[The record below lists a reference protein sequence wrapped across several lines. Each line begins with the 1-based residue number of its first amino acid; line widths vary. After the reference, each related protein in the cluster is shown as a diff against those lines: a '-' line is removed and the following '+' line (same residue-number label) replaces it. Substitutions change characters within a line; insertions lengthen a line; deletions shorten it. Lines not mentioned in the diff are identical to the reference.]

1 MDEQNERQDIQ
12 HDDRYDHV
20 SDRTEQQGSDDGQ
33 VYTAAERDLAFDGS
47 ASPDGNGYTTPTGGH
62 GYVYGQPQRSGGGKG
77 RRIALISLAAVLVLT
92 LLVGCIMMGV
102 MLERGRSV
110 DDDPVTDTET
120 KTETGTWSGMFIVNN
135 GDETTGSPS
144 SGDGSMDAQPSGDT
158 VVPDI
163 LQTSGG
169 TSDITSP
176 EQETGR
182 YTDQTSSGSEQISDG
197 IHTIVNAIPTDAV
210 ISKKPATRTDV
221 NGDGKADVV
230 LDGNGNVLT
239 SAAGREL
246 SAATVVH
253 RVADAVVEITTE
265 TIVRSE
271 WIGQYVTS
279 GAGSGVII
287 SESGFIITNHHVIE
301 DADNIVVTLTDGSQY
316 EALLVG
322 TDEESD
328 IALLWI
334 DAADRQLTVATM
346 GASFD
351 LVVGENILAIG
362 NPLGSL
368 GGTVTEGIISATAR
382 QISIEGTDMTLLQ
395 ISAPINPGNSGGGLF
410 NMAGELV
417 GIVNAKCSSDDVEGL
432 GFAIPIDTV
441 YEIICELYQYGYVR
455 GRVTTGLTLV
465 DATSVS
471 TAYQYFRS
479 QYTGV
484 YVYTSSL
491 TDELQYGDLIL
502 NVDGEEI
509 STSSQFKSLL
519 DGKQVG
525 DTIVLEVY
533 RNNGRKWSRVQVTL
547 TLGEK
552 RPENITRPAA

>member
-1 MDEQNERQDIQ
+1 MDEQNIQ
-12 HDDRYDHV
+12 HDGA
-20 SDRTEQQGSDDGQ
+20 SNGSASQEDSQ
-33 VYTAAERDLAFDGS
+33 VYTAAERAFAFSGNT
-47 ASPDGNGYTTPTGGH
+47 SPDGNGYTTPKGGH
-62 GYVYGQPQRSGGGKG
+62 GYVYGQPNRNNASSGKG
-77 RRIALISLAAVLVLT
+77 KRVALISLAAVL
-92 LLVGCIMMGV
+92 LLALVVGCSMIGAMIGRKSA
-102 MLERGRSV
+102 RGEET
-110 DDDPVTDTET
+110 DDATD
-120 KTETGTWSGMFIVNN
+120 GSGLTWSGAFIVNDGESDTDADQAGQEMTQTPGSN
-135 GDETTGSPS
+135 DGSPTT
-144 SGDGSMDAQPSGDT
+144 SGEQESTTTASGLYTDRN
-158 VVPDI
+158 
-163 LQTSGG
+163 QTS
-169 TSDITSP
+169 DQDK
-176 EQETGR
+176 ER
-182 YTDQTSSGSEQISDG
+182 TDENGVIQ
-197 IHTIVNAIPTDAV
+197 IVNPVPTDAE
-210 ISKKPATRTDV
+210 IFKKKATRTDLD
-221 NGDGKADVV
+221 GDGKADTV
-230 LDGNGNVLT
+230 LDGDGNVLT

-246 SAATVVH
+246 TAATVVYH
-253 RVADAVVEITTE
+253 VADAVVEITTE

-287 SESGFIITNHHVIE
+287 SASGFIITNNHVIE

-316 EALLVG
+316 EALLIG

-334 DAADRQLTVATM
+334 DVADRELTVATM

-351 LVVGENILAIG
+351 LVVGESILAIG

-382 QISIEGTDMTLLQ
+382 EISIEGTDMTLLQ

-432 GFAIPIDTV
+432 GFAIPIDTA

-465 DATSVS
+465 DATSV
-471 TAYQYFRS
+471 TIAYQYFRS
-479 QYTGV
+479 QYIGV
-484 YVYTSSL
+484 YVYSSSL
-491 TDELQYGDLIL
+491 TDELQYGDYIL

-509 STSSQFKSLL
+509 STSDQFKSLL

-525 DTIVLEVY
+525 DTIELEIY
-533 RNNGRKWSRVQVTL
+533 RNNGKKWTRVKVTL

-552 RPENITRPAA
+552 KPESISRPAA